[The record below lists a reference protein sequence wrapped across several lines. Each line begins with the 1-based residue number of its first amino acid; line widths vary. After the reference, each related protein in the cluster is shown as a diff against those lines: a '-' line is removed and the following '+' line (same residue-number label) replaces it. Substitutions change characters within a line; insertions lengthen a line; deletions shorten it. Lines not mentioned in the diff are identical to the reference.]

1 MAIEVLIFEVEG
13 RKFSVPALDVV
24 EVVRA
29 ATLSPLPQQSALVEG
44 LLNLRGCV
52 LPVIDIRRMFQL
64 PERELEHTDYFV
76 VVSHNGRSAALR
88 VDQALDLVRLRYED
102 QQPTESPESIKGP
115 VAAIGRLHD
124 GIVHVLD
131 TEQLLIAIDNVLSL
145 IQQSVTE
152 ASR

>member
-29 ATLSPLPQQSALVEG
+29 ATLAPLPQQSEFVEG
-44 LLNLRGCV
+44 LLNLRGRV
-52 LPVIDIRRMFQL
+52 LPVIDVRRMFQL
-64 PERELEHTDYFV
+64 PARAIEHTDYFV
-76 VVSHNGRSAALR
+76 VVSNNGRSAALR
-88 VDQALDLVRLRYED
+88 VDQALDLVRLQYED
-102 QQPTESPESIKGP
+102 RQPAESIKGA
-115 VAAIGRLHD
+115 VAAIGRMND

-131 TEQLLIAIDNVLSL
+131 TGQVLAAIDNILSL
-145 IQQSVTE
+145 IEQSVTE